1 METSNQPTFQNVEID
16 WASQKGP
23 SRVYWNG
30 SKAANGTVLE
40 IKIYGD
46 RVVPTVMHTVAWNST
61 KLHRY

>member
-1 METSNQPTFQNVEID
+1 METSNQPMFQNVEID

-40 IKIYGD
+40 IQIYGD
-46 RVVPTVMHTVAWNST
+46 CAAPTVKHTVA
-61 KLHRY
+61 